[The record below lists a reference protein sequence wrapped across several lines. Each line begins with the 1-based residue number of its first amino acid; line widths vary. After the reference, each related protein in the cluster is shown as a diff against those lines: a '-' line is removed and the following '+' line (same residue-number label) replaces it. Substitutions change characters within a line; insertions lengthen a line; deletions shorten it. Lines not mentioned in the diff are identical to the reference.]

1 MMDEYKY
8 RQKVINAMYDL
19 CKEGSFKNNPHIDDI
34 IKAIEGIP
42 LDKSEWIPVSER
54 LPEDGAYLVTRKT
67 NRRNA
72 IGIANYAT
80 DLYPIDKFDFVDKKG
95 KDGWYEYDYESGYY
109 EVTESIIAWQELPE
123 PYVPDINV
131 GKMAESE
138 VET

>member
-8 RQKVINAMYDL
+8 RQKVINAMYGL

-42 LDKSEWIPVSER
+42 LCKSGWNPVGER

-67 NRRNA
+67 NRGNA
-72 IGIANYAT
+72 IGIASYAK
-80 DLYPIDKFDFVDKKG
+80 DLYTIDKFDFVDKNGKG
-95 KDGWYEYDYESGYY
+95 GWYEYDYECGYY
-109 EVTESIIAWQELPE
+109 EVTESIIAWQELPK
-123 PYVPDINV
+123 PYLSDINV

-138 VET
+138 E

>member
-1 MMDEYKY
+1 MIDEYKY

-42 LDKSEWIPVSER
+42 LDKSEWIPTSEK
-54 LPEDGAYLVTRKT
+54 LPKDGAYLVTRKT
-67 NRRNA
+67 YGKP
-72 IGIANYAT
+72 IIDTVKYAT
-80 DLYPIDKFDFVDKKG
+80 DLYTIDKFDFVDKKG

-109 EVTESIIAWQELPE
+109 EVTESIIAWQELPK

-131 GKMAESE
+131 GKMEESE
-138 VET
+138 V